1 MEFSLTLSESQSQEQ
16 PTDFTSVFAAYRGRI
31 CRYLYSLVGEAAQA
45 EDLAQDCFLKAY
57 RALQRGQRPDNL
69 SAWLYTI
76 ATNAAISHLRRRKLI
91 AWLPLLPGGEVETAR
106 TGRDPAVVA
115 SERDLLRRTLAKLS
129 PADASCLLLRF
140 QADLTYAELASVLGT
155 SEGAAKTRVC
165 RARAAFCET
174 YTRLSREVS
183 R

>member
-1 MEFSLTLSESQSQEQ
+1 VEFSLTLSESQSREQ
-16 PTDFTSVFAAYRGRI
+16 PTDFAAVFAAYRGRI
-31 CRYLYSLVGEAAQA
+31 CRYLYSLVGEATQA

-57 RALQRGQRPDNL
+57 RALQSGQPPDNL

-76 ATNAAISHLRRRKLI
+76 ATNVAISHLRRRRLI
-91 AWLPLLPGGEVETAR
+91 AWLPLLPAGEAETVRPGG
-106 TGRDPAVVA
+106 DPAVVA
-115 SERDLLRRTLAKLS
+115 SERDLLRQTLAKLS

-140 QADLTYAELASVLGT
+140 QADLSYTELASVLGT

-165 RARAAFCET
+165 RARAIFCET
-174 YTRLSREVS
+174 YARLSREAS